1 MLAELRAKS
10 QITIPKELVNKLGL
24 SEGDKLEVYE
34 RDGMICIMPVV
45 VYPKKYL
52 EELRTEVE
60 RTLSK
65 IVSGEQPVFDS
76 VDALFA
82 KLGEN

>member
-10 QITIPKELVNKLGL
+10 QNHDT
-24 SEGDKLEVYE
+24 
-34 RDGMICIMPVV
+34 V

-52 EELRTEVE
+52 DALREEIEETKA
-60 RTLSK
+60 K
-65 IVSGEQPVFDS
+65 IVSGEQPVFDN

-82 KLGEN
+82 KLEEL